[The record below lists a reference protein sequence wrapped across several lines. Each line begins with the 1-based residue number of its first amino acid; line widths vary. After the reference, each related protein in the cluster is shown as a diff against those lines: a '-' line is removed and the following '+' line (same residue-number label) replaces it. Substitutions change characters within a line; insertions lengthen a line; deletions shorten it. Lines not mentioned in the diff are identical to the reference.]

1 MSDRDRRDRLRGVAE
16 ARDRFVSTG
25 ETPEGLRPVVRS
37 SWQRSIREGL
47 DPDHSSPPVD
57 LLDDDLEAWR
67 AGHPLADAMP
77 IIRRLLVDDAREAGM
92 LVAVSDAAGR
102 LMWVEGPTALRRRAE
117 GIHFVEGALWS
128 EAAAGTNAP
137 GTALALDQPL
147 QIFAAEHLARP
158 VTAWSCSAAPIHDP
172 DTGAVLGAL
181 DLTGGDDVAA
191 PHTLT
196 IVKATVAAVE
206 SELRLHRL
214 TRASDRQGA
223 GMLLRSLGRESG
235 GALEGGHGITRMSG
249 RHTELLVLLG
259 QTRDGISGDRL
270 AVELSSD
277 DHAAVTVRAELSRLR
292 TALAPLTLT
301 SRPYRLDPHL
311 VTDVEQVQDLLR
323 GHRIAA
329 ALDLYRGPLLPTS
342 DAPGI
347 CRLRDQLHRQVR
359 DALIRAGDPDLLL
372 RFADTAHG
380 YDDEQVWR
388 AVRDCLHPGSPRHD
402 GVRAHL
408 ARLDRELG

>member
-1 MSDRDRRDRLRGVAE
+1 MSDHDRRDRLRSVAE

-25 ETPEGLRPVVRS
+25 ETPDGLRPVVRS
-37 SWQRSIREGL
+37 SWQRSIRGGL

-57 LLDDDLEAWR
+57 LLDGDLDAWR
-67 AGHPLADAMP
+67 DSHPLADAMP
-77 IIRRLLVDDAREAGM
+77 VIRRLLVDDAREAGM

-102 LMWVEGPTALRRRAE
+102 LLWVEGPSALRRRAE

-128 EAAAGTNAP
+128 ETAAGTNAP

-214 TRASDRQGA
+214 TRADRHGA
-223 GMLLRSLGRESG
+223 GMLLRSLGREG
-235 GALEGGHGITRMSG
+235 GALEGAHGITRMSE
-249 RHTELLVLLG
+249 RHTELLILLG
-259 QTRDGISGDRL
+259 QARDGISGDRL
-270 AVELSSD
+270 AVELSSG

-323 GHRIAA
+323 GHQIAA

-359 DALIRAGDPDLLL
+359 DALIRTGDPDLLL

-380 YDDEQVWR
+380 WDDDQVWR

>member
-1 MSDRDRRDRLRGVAE
+1 MRSVAA

-25 ETPEGLRPVVRS
+25 EAAPGLRPVVSNSWRRS
-37 SWQRSIREGL
+37 MRGGL
-47 DPDHSSPPVD
+47 DPDHPQPPVD
-57 LLDDDLEAWR
+57 LLDGDLDAWR
-67 AGHPLADAMP
+67 NSHPLADAMP
-77 IIRRLLVDDAREAGM
+77 VIRRLLVDDAREAGM
-92 LVAVSDAAGR
+92 LLAVSDAAGR
-102 LMWVEGPTALRRRAE
+102 LLWVDGPTQLRRRAE
-117 GIHFVEGALWS
+117 DIHFVEGALWS

-214 TRASDRQGA
+214 LDSERQRSGVP
-223 GMLLRSLGRESG
+223 LLRALGLESG
-235 GALEGGHGITRMSG
+235 ILQSTHGMTRMSP

-259 QTRDGISGDRL
+259 QRRDGITGDQL
-270 AVELSSD
+270 AVELSD
-277 DHAAVTVRAELSRLR
+277 TDHAAVTVRAELSRLR
-292 TALAPLTLT
+292 GALAPISLR
-301 SRPYRLDPHL
+301 SRPYRLDAHL
-311 VTDVEQVQDLLR
+311 QTDVEQVQQLVR
-323 GHRIAA
+323 EGRIAQA
-329 ALDLYRGPLLPTS
+329 VDLYRGPLLPTS

-347 CRLRDQLHRQVR
+347 ADLRDRLHALLRN
-359 DALIRAGDPDLLL
+359 ALIRRNDPDLLL

-380 YDDEQVWR
+380 YYDQHVWR

-408 ARLDRELG
+408 ALLDRELR